1 MTGEPWLGVVA
12 DDVTGAT
19 DIAGTL
25 VGQGL
30 RVVQTFGLPQGE
42 ISDCDCVVVA
52 LKIRTVPAPEAVAS
66 SLAAA
71 RRLRDLGSE
80 QIYFKYCSTFDST
93 DSGNIGPVADA
104 LQLDLGAPI
113 SLVCPATP
121 AIGRTVYLGHLFV
134 NGRLLSESSLRNHP
148 LTPMTDPDLV
158 RVLGRQTESE
168 VALIGYETVE
178 RGADAVRSELERL
191 AGQGVRYAVADAL
204 RESHLTVLGEAAR
217 DHQLVTGASGLAW
230 GLASARFRSRGPVV
244 IAPAGEEISRAP
256 AAVLSGSCSEATRE
270 QVALFAAQH
279 PAFAVDPLALAEGQ
293 DVVGAALKFAADRLD
308 EPVLI
313 HSAADVLGA
322 QSALGTQRAA
332 ELVEAA
338 LARIATGLVGSG
350 VRRLIVAGGETSGAV
365 VRALGITG
373 VRVGAEVDPGVPW
386 TFSLDGRLALLLK
399 SGNLGR
405 PSLFSDAWEAL
416 G

>member
-1 MTGEPWLGVVA
+1 MTGRLWLGVVA

-30 RVVQTFGLPQGE
+30 RVVQTFGLPQEE
-42 ISDCDCVVVA
+42 IADCDCVVVA
-52 LKIRTVPAPEAVAS
+52 LKIRTVPASEAVAT

-71 RRLRDLGSE
+71 RRLCELGAE

-104 LQLDLGAPI
+104 LQSDLGARI

-121 AIGRTVYLGHLFV
+121 AIGRTVYFGHLFV
-134 NGRLLSESSLRNHP
+134 NGRLLSESSLRTHP

-158 RVLGRQTESE
+158 RVLGRQTASG

-191 AGQGVRYAVADAL
+191 AGRGVRYAVADAL

-217 DHQLVTGASGLAW
+217 DHRLVTGASGLAR
-230 GLASARFRSRGPVV
+230 GLASARFRSGGHVVTAPVDG
-244 IAPAGEEISRAP
+244 AISQAP
-256 AAVLSGSCSEATRE
+256 AAVLAGSCSEATRE
-270 QVALFAAQH
+270 QVALFTAQY
-279 PAFAVDPLALAEGQ
+279 PAFAVDPIALAEGH
-293 DVVGAALKFAADRLD
+293 DVVGAALKFAAERLG

-313 HSAADVLGA
+313 HSTADVRRA
-322 QSALGTQRAA
+322 QSALGPLRAA
-332 ELVEAA
+332 ELVESA
-338 LARIATGLVGSG
+338 LARIATGLVGLG
-350 VRRLIVAGGETSGAV
+350 VRRMIVAGGETSGAV

-405 PSLFSDAWEAL
+405 PSLFSDAWDAL
-416 G
+416 T